1 MYTFFKL
8 YNNIKIMFIINWW
21 KELEWTVKIWW
32 SKNAV
37 LPIIAA
43 TLLVKWKIILKNV
56 PKIWDVY
63 TFLNILWWIWVK
75 YTFENNILDLDS
87 SHIKEVNFDLEQIK
101 KIRAS
106 ILLLPPLLSLF
117 WKVEIPTPWWCNLW
131 KRSISSHLK
140 GLETIG
146 YNYKLKNEK
155 IILKWDLK
163 GGDLEIDAW
172 FWVTP
177 TENLIV
183 ANIYRKWKT
192 IIRSSAI
199 EPHVMNLIDF
209 LKEAWAKITIKYDHT
224 IIIKWVEE
232 LKKEVNFTII
242 SDYLQSWAYMI
253 MAALISKKY
262 LIIENSRIKDLFSFT
277 QKLKEAWVKIE
288 DLWDDKIKVY
298 RSDKLKGVSIQT
310 NIFPWFPT
318 DLQSPFA
325 ILMTKAEWN
334 SKIHEI
340 LFEWRLNWL
349 VELEKMWWKI
359 DILNPHEA
367 IIFQRDLIWAEV
379 TSWDLRAWAAMLIA
393 WLIADWETKIT
404 NIDYIKRGYED
415 ILEILQKL
423 WADIREV

>member
-1 MYTFFKL
+1 
-8 YNNIKIMFIINWW
+8 MFVINWW
-21 KELEWTVKIWW
+21 KELEWTVTIWW
-32 SKNAV
+32 SKNAT

-56 PKIWDVY
+56 PKIGDVY

-75 YTFENNILDLDS
+75 YTFENNILNLDS
-87 SHIKEVNFDLEQIK
+87 SNIKEVNFDLEQIK

-117 WKVEIPTPWWCNLW
+117 WKVEIPTPWGCNLW

-140 GLETIG
+140 GLEIIG
-146 YNYKLKNEK
+146 YNYKLKNDK

-163 GGDLEIDAW
+163 EWDLEINAW

-192 IIRSSAI
+192 IIKSSAI

-209 LKEAWAKITIKYDHT
+209 LKEAWAKITIKYDH
-224 IIIKWVEE
+224 IIIVKWVEK
-232 LKKEVNFTII
+232 LKKEVDFTII

-262 LIIENSRIKDLFSFT
+262 LIIENSRKKDLFSFT

-288 DLWDDKIKVY
+288 DLWEDKIKVY
-298 RSDKLKGVSIQT
+298 RSDKLKAVSIQT

-325 ILMTKAEWN
+325 ILMTRAEGE

-393 WLIADWETKIT
+393 WLIATWETKIT
-404 NIDYIKRGYED
+404 NIDYIKRWYED